1 MKDRSLLRKVSSAVL
16 SIFLVSMVFTSSV
29 FAEGSPATV
38 SIRPTNNGIY
48 VHLIGDPIS
57 DINIQIGDS
66 LTSVESFDEPI
77 RTMILVD
84 NSISTYEALVKH
96 GSVNNATRQSSI
108 DEAPLPG
115 NIEGDSLVP
124 FLQQVVSSREDG
136 ESFRLG
142 IFNDNIGLF
151 WACDWSTDYDL
162 INTAIASVA
171 YADYDTSVSNAL
183 YDAISSIPD
192 DGIYTRIIVVSDCVN
207 DGLYDRGY
215 GEFVALEDSKQVSL
229 YLIGIDAN
237 NNSDS
242 ISDMEEIVRTAP
254 RYSYITTSD
263 GSNLND
269 ISGALSAD
277 HSIQSF
283 IAVPDNNVYTGSTMG
298 VLINMTTEFGDFSL
312 SDNVIMPINPVTPTP
327 LPTPTSTPAP
337 TPTPEPTATPVP
349 EEEESLV
356 EEESNEDNSSSNVNV
371 AAVTTLVILL
381 LAGLGIAI
389 WFFVVRNP
397 MKKKKSSSSTLSVIK
412 DNNSVKPVQEKPTK
426 KLVSVFKGEKETKT
440 HTVFVDTAGFF
451 ALKASSGIELNSY
464 NFIKF
469 RDNEI
474 IIGTDSSCD
483 FCINDGTLGPK
494 HCIISKRDNQYY
506 LKDLGNAN
514 PTKYNGVTIENRE
527 MLIQTD
533 GVLELGRESFKVQF
547 KVEEKR
553 V

>member
-1 MKDRSLLRKVSSAVL
+1 MKDRSILRKVSSAVL
-16 SIFLVSMVFTSSV
+16 SVALVSAVFTGIV
-29 FAEGSPATV
+29 LAEGSPSIV
-38 SIRPTNNGIY
+38 SIRPTNSGIY
-48 VHLIGDPIS
+48 VHVLGDPVS
-57 DINIQIGDS
+57 NLDVQIGDS

-77 RTMILVD
+77 RTVFLID

-96 GSVNNATRQSSI
+96 GSVNNATRQSSV

-136 ESFRLG
+136 EVFRVG

-162 INTAIASVA
+162 INTAVASVA
-171 YADYDTSVSNAL
+171 YADYDTSVSNTI
-183 YDAISSIPD
+183 YDAIASIPD
-192 DGIYTRIIVVSDCVN
+192 DGIYTRIIVISDCVD
-207 DGLYDRGY
+207 DGLYERGY
-215 GEFVALEDSKQVSL
+215 GEFAALEASKQVSL
-229 YLIGIDAN
+229 YLVGVERN
-237 NNSDS
+237 NNTDS
-242 ISDMEEIVRTAP
+242 ISDMEELVRTAP
-254 RYSYITTSD
+254 RYSYITSSD

-269 ISGALSAD
+269 IMGALSAD

-283 IAVPDNNVYTGSTMG
+283 IATPDNNVFTGSTLG
-298 VLINMTTEFGDFSL
+298 VLINMTTEFGDFSV
-312 SDNVIMPINPVTPTP
+312 SDNVVMPINPVTPTP

-349 EEEESLV
+349 DDEETVDEEEPENS
-356 EEESNEDNSSSNVNV
+356 NSSSGVNV
-371 AAVTTLVILL
+371 TAVTALLV
-381 LAGLGIAI
+381 LAVAALGIAA
-389 WFFVVRNP
+389 WFFVVKGP
-397 MKKKKSSSSTLSVIK
+397 IKKKKSGSSSLSVVK
-412 DNNSVKPVQEKPTK
+412 DKNAVKPVQEKPTK
-426 KLVSVFKGEKETKT
+426 KLVSVFKGEKDSKP
-440 HTVFVDTAGFF
+440 HTVFVDKAGFF
-451 ALKASSGIELNSY
+451 ALKEANGIELNSY
-464 NFIKF
+464 NFVKF

-474 IIGTDSSCD
+474 IIGTDASCD

-547 KVEEKR
+547 ETEERR